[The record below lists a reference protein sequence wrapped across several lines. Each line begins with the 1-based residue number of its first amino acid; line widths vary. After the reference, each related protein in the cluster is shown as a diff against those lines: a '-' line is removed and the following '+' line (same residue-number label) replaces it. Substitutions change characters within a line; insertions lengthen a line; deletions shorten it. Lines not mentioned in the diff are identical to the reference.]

1 MQKTFEIKIALRSWW
16 NWDDCK
22 SYEKHKIFK
31 KHKMII
37 WNTMITK
44 TKSLKKQNVYTSDY
58 RCIS

>member
-1 MQKTFEIKIALRSWW
+1 MQKTFEIKITLRSWW

-22 SYEKHKIFK
+22 SCEKHKIFK
-31 KHKMII
+31 KHEMII